1 MRLVL
6 AKQILLLVTL
16 FVYHWP
22 AAAQPNPP
30 TTSHLDALRT
40 QGYQALYN
48 LDYNAARKYFQEMV
62 QTAPDNPVGTECLAT
77 SIWLQELNEQWEL
90 KASLYSTKSY
100 SEEGDKPDPQ
110 QAIDFRSFI
119 RQTKQ
124 LSQVRLRR
132 DPHDQEALYLLGA
145 AEGLEAAYF
154 AGIERKFMSAL
165 RSAQDS
171 VEHHRALLKTA
182 PNFHDAELTIG
193 LYNYVV
199 GDLPLPVKMLVSP
212 MGVKGSKKRG
222 LETLERVA
230 REGHWARDLALV
242 LLVDL
247 YKREKRWSDSI
258 TAARDLV
265 SRYPRNYLFKL
276 QLADALAH
284 RTLSASSSAQADRV
298 EVLNIFDSLISN
310 GSKEKLPNLYFR
322 YGETLLLLGNSAGAV
337 KQLQLVV
344 NVSNTQPR
352 LRMLSQLRLA
362 QSLDLAGKRNDAL
375 SQYRVV
381 VKSASN
387 KQVQDE
393 ARRGLR
399 EPYKQ
404 SRDQ

>member
-1 MRLVL
+1 MRSAL
-6 AKQILLLVTL
+6 AKQILLSIAL
-16 FVYHWP
+16 FVCHGF
-22 AAAQPNPP
+22 AGAQSSSS
-30 TTSHLDALRT
+30 TTSQLDELRA
-40 QGYQALYN
+40 QGYEALYN
-48 LDYNAARKYFQEMV
+48 LDYNTARKYFHEMI
-62 QTAPDNPVGTECLAT
+62 QAAPDNPVGAECLAT
-77 SIWLQELNEQWEL
+77 SIWLQQLNEQWEL
-90 KASLYSTKSY
+90 KGSLYSNKSY
-100 SEEGDKPDPQ
+100 AEEDDKPDQ
-110 QAIDFRSFI
+110 QPGIDFRGFI

-124 LSQVRLRR
+124 LSQARLKR

-222 LETLERVA
+222 LEMLERVST
-230 REGHWARDLALV
+230 EGHRARDLALV

-258 TAARDLV
+258 KVTRDLV

-276 QLADALAH
+276 QLADGLTH
-284 RTLSASSSAQADRV
+284 RSLSTSSSAEQDQA
-298 EVLNIFDSLISN
+298 EVFKIFESLISN
-310 GSKEKLPNLYFR
+310 GSKENSPKLYFR
-322 YGETLLLLGNSAGAV
+322 YGEALLLLGNSVSAT
-337 KQLQLVV
+337 KQFQIVV
-344 NVSNTQPR
+344 NSPSALPR
-352 LRMLSQLRLA
+352 LRTLSQLRLA
-362 QSLDLAGKRNDAL
+362 QSLDLAGKRNEAL
-375 SQYRVV
+375 SQYLVV
-381 VKSASN
+381 LKSSSN

-404 SRDQ
+404 SRD

>member
-1 MRLVL
+1 MQSAL
-6 AKQILLLVTL
+6 AKQIVLSIVLVVWHG
-16 FVYHWP
+16 F
-22 AAAQPNPP
+22 ARAQSNSSN
-30 TTSHLDALRT
+30 TSQLDELRA
-40 QGYQALYN
+40 QGYEALYN
-48 LDYNAARKYFQEMV
+48 LDYNTARKYFREMTR
-62 QTAPDNPVGTECLAT
+62 TAPDNPVGAECLAT
-77 SIWLQELNEQWEL
+77 SIWLQQLNDQWEL
-90 KASLYSTKSY
+90 KGSLYSNKSY
-100 SEEGDKPDPQ
+100 AEEDDKPDQ
-110 QAIDFRSFI
+110 QPGIDFRAFI

-124 LSQVRLRR
+124 LSQARLKR

-145 AEGLEAAYF
+145 AEGVEAAYF

-171 VEHHRALLKTA
+171 VEHHRALLKAA
-182 PNFHDAELTIG
+182 PGFHDAELTIG

-230 REGHWARDLALV
+230 SEGHWARDLALV

-258 TAARDLV
+258 KVTRDLV

-276 QLADALAH
+276 QLADGLT
-284 RTLSASSSAQADRV
+284 RRSLSPSSSAEQDRA
-298 EVLNIFDSLISN
+298 EALKMFESLISN
-310 GSKEKLPNLYFR
+310 ESKEALPNLYFR
-322 YGETLLLLGNSAGAV
+322 YGETLLLLGNSVSAT
-337 KQLQLVV
+337 KQFQIVV
-344 NVSNTQPR
+344 SSPNALPR

-362 QSLDLAGKRNDAL
+362 QSLDLAGKRNEAL

-381 VKSASN
+381 LKSSSN

-393 ARRGLR
+393 ARHGLR
-399 EPYKQ
+399 EPYKP
-404 SRDQ
+404 SRD

>member
-1 MRLVL
+1 MQSAL
-6 AKQILLLVTL
+6 AKQLVLSIAL
-16 FVYHWP
+16 FVCHGF
-22 AAAQPNPP
+22 AGAQSSS
-30 TTSHLDALRT
+30 TTSQLDELRA
-40 QGYQALYN
+40 QGYEALYN
-48 LDYNAARKYFQEMV
+48 LDYSTARKYFHEMI
-62 QTAPDNPVGTECLAT
+62 QAAPDNPVGAECLAT
-77 SIWLQELNEQWEL
+77 SIWLQQLNEQWEL
-90 KASLYSTKSY
+90 KGSLYSNKSY
-100 SEEGDKPDPQ
+100 AEDDKPDQ
-110 QAIDFRSFI
+110 QPGIDFRGFI

-124 LSQVRLRR
+124 LSQARLKR
-132 DPHDQEALYLLGA
+132 DPRDQEALYLLGA

-222 LETLERVA
+222 LEALERVA

-258 TAARDLV
+258 KVTRDLV

-276 QLADALAH
+276 QLADGLT
-284 RTLSASSSAQADRV
+284 RRSLSTSSSAEQDQA
-298 EVLNIFDSLISN
+298 EVFKIFESLISN
-310 GSKEKLPNLYFR
+310 ASKENSPNLYFR
-322 YGETLLLLGNSAGAV
+322 YGEALLLLGNSVSAT
-337 KQLQLVV
+337 KQFQIVV
-344 NVSNTQPR
+344 NSPNALPR
-352 LRMLSQLRLA
+352 LRTLSQLRLA
-362 QSLDLAGKRNDAL
+362 QSLDLAGNRNEAL
-375 SQYRVV
+375 SQYRIVL
-381 VKSASN
+381 KSSSN

-399 EPYKQ
+399 EPYKPA
-404 SRDQ
+404 RD

>member
-1 MRLVL
+1 MQSALT
-6 AKQILLLVTL
+6 KQIVLSIAL
-16 FVYHWP
+16 FVCQGF
-22 AAAQPNPP
+22 AGAQSNSS
-30 TTSHLDALRT
+30 TTSQLDELRA
-40 QGYQALYN
+40 QGYEALYN
-48 LDYNAARKYFQEMV
+48 LDYNTARKYFREMI
-62 QTAPDNPVGTECLAT
+62 QTAPDNPVGAECLAT
-77 SIWLQELNEQWEL
+77 SIWLQQLNEQWEL
-90 KASLYSTKSY
+90 KGSLYSNKSY
-100 SEEGDKPDPQ
+100 AEEDDKPDQ
-110 QAIDFRSFI
+110 QPGIDFRGFI

-124 LSQVRLRR
+124 LSQARLKR
-132 DPHDQEALYLLGA
+132 DPRDQEALYLLGA

-165 RSAQDS
+165 KSAQDS

-242 LLVDL
+242 VLVDL

-258 TAARDLV
+258 KVTSDLV

-276 QLADALAH
+276 QLADGLTH
-284 RTLSASSSAQADRV
+284 RSLSTSSSTEQDQA
-298 EVLNIFDSLISN
+298 EVLKIFESLISN
-310 GSKEKLPNLYFR
+310 GSKENSTNIYFR
-322 YGETLLLLGNSAGAV
+322 YGETLLLLGNSVTAS
-337 KQLQLVV
+337 KQFQIVV
-344 NVSNTQPR
+344 NDPNALPR

-362 QSLDLAGKRNDAL
+362 QSLDLAGKRNEAL

-381 VKSASN
+381 LKSSSN

-404 SRDQ
+404 SRD